1 MLYSGSTNNHIIE
14 GDKVMG
20 KMGRLAKISGTLA
33 MLALAGGCAPHM
45 SGGGSGYGGGAP
57 FAPYG
62 TGGYGGATGVG
73 PSPYSSGYGSPSG
86 GSPGGC
92 GGGYPTA
99 GCGGGSGGSGGGL
112 GWKQGLGTLGG
123 GALGGW
129 AGSQIGGGTGKLA
142 ATAAGTLL
150 GALIGNGVGSS
161 LDKSDETYAWMEVQR
176 SLSSNQPL
184 VWRGHESAGVV
195 TPMRT
200 LPKKKKSDET
210 CREFHHKVFVGDR
223 EQEGVGRACLQ
234 RDGSWKL
241 ANG

>member
-1 MLYSGSTNNHIIE
+1 
-14 GDKVMG
+14 MG

-234 RDGSWKL
+234 RDGSWRL